1 MNILILETSSEK
13 GCLVFAE
20 NGRPV
25 ASQALPGG
33 PELSKC
39 LALEVEKLK
48 CKAALHLN
56 PGVPKDALSLG
67 DCTAA
72 FHLDLVAVGTGPG
85 SYTGIRVG
93 AALAKALAYGWGV
106 PLLGFC
112 SLKAFAAGTCAVLVD
127 ARMGGFYALIDQ
139 KPLLVSPDDPILQ
152 TLPHIASPHP
162 ELIKKRLNTAAIWRE
177 TAPDP
182 SLLAEIVYTQFL
194 EEGISP
200 LELTY
205 LSSP

>member
-1 MNILILETSSEK
+1 MKILILETSSEK
-13 GCLVFAE
+13 GCLVLAE
-20 NGRPV
+20 NGKAI

-48 CKAALHLN
+48 CKAAL
-56 PGVPKDALSLG
+56 
-67 DCTAA
+67 
-72 FHLDLVAVGTGPG
+72 HLDLVAVGTGPG

-93 AALAKALAYGWGV
+93 AALAKALAYGWNV

-112 SLKAFAAGTCAVLVD
+112 SLRAFAPKAIPSCAVLVD

-139 KPLLVSPDDPILQ
+139 QPTLISPSDPILQ
-152 TLPHIASPHP
+152 TLSHIASPHP
-162 ELIKKRLNTAAIWRE
+162 ELIKKRLTTSAIWRE
-177 TAPDP
+177 TEPDP
-182 SLLAEIVYTQFL
+182 ALLAEIVYTQFL
-194 EEGISP
+194 EEGTSP
-200 LELTY
+200 IELTY